1 MTKAQKSRFMEL
13 KKLGS
18 DMNEAQ
24 QDEFDKLAE
33 VAVKS
38 GLDLDTL
45 SPVDQSALTEVEL
58 SNVIKGSVQD
68 EIFGLRE
75 ELTDKLEDSASKADL
90 ERIVKKYAS
99 EQLDQ
104 AELVEKIAGEL
115 PKGESLSKEDLTEA
129 FTSAVQGIKVESSH
143 QFPVEQ
149 KEMTIEIPFGDSV
162 GNLTVSSKQLL
173 NRLQGKAENAD
184 IPESMVKQAQVN
196 GRKALSSATGGS
208 DGGNMVNTYLSSAIE
223 VRMFHASP
231 VAALFQAG
239 EIQMPT
245 AAFEIPLVTARP
257 EFAISG
263 GENQSTTTADATF
276 SKCTLNSKKFIG
288 NTGYSYELDQDSV
301 VAILPMLQEQLAL
314 SAAEALE
321 QAIIQTGEQNKA
333 GTAYAKAALFDAGL
347 AGISLSSAGVV
358 YAGSA
363 SDTGM
368 TQATT
373 DIPLARADMGVAGI
387 NPNELALI
395 LSPKA
400 YGEIMRDSNVVT
412 VDKIGDQA
420 TVRNGQLAS
429 IFGIPIFVSAKTGGV
444 GKAAASADTAAASTL
459 AEINAGNYVDPIGK
473 INDSGETAADND
485 VARSGFLVNVNG
497 LKMGV
502 RGGFSI
508 EVDRDIQ
515 KQTNIVV
522 ASFRRA
528 FNVLDSSGAN
538 VVAQLVDKD

>member
-75 ELTDKLEDSASKADL
+75 ELTDKLEGSASKADL

-99 EQLDQ
+99 EQLDS
-104 AELVEKIAGEL
+104 ADLVEKIAGNL
-115 PKGESLSKEDLTEA
+115 PKGESLSKADLTEA

-143 QFPVEQ
+143 QYPMEQ
-149 KEMTIEIPFGDSV
+149 KNLSIEVPFGDSV
-162 GNLTVSSKQLL
+162 GNLTVSAKQLL

-184 IPESMVKQAQVN
+184 IPESMAKQAQAN
-196 GRKALSSATGGS
+196 GRKALSTATGGS
-208 DGGNMVNTYLSSAIE
+208 NGGNMVNTDLSSAIE

-257 EFAISG
+257 EFKISG
-263 GENQSTTTADATF
+263 GENSSTSTADATF
-276 SKCTLNSKKFIG
+276 SKCVLNSKKFIG

-321 QAIIQTGEQNKA
+321 QAIIQTGEAN
-333 GTAYAKAALFDAGL
+333 GTGAYASADLFDAGL
-347 AGISLSSAGVV
+347 AGVSLTTAGVV
-358 YAGSA
+358 YTGSA
-363 SDTGM
+363 QDTGM

-373 DIPLARADMGVAGI
+373 DIPLARAAMGIAGI

-395 LSPKA
+395 LSPTA

-420 TVRNGQLAS
+420 TIRNGQLAS
-429 IFGIPIFVSAKTGGV
+429 IFGIPIFVSAKTGGA
-444 GKAAASADTAAASTL
+444 GQAALATGASLAATTL
-459 AEINAGNYVDPIGK
+459 SALNVGNYVSPAGK
-473 INDSGETAADND
+473 ILGFGETGGDQD

-508 EVDRDIQ
+508 EVDRNIQ
-515 KQTNIVV
+515 TQTNVVV

-528 FNVLDSSGAN
+528 MNVLDASGAK